1 MASIGL
7 RSAKYNQ
14 IDYTTKKYKTLT
26 SRQFFN
32 FEVGDIVLVYSS
44 WPIQRIVALCIV
56 TQINLSSCDLYEEF
70 WYSKTESIRFFL
82 SLRASS

>member
-26 SRQFFN
+26 DSK
-32 FEVGDIVLVYSS
+32 VSVLGRL
-44 WPIQRIVALCIV
+44 IDAKI
-56 TQINLSSCDLYEEF
+56 T
-70 WYSKTESIRFFL
+70 
-82 SLRASS
+82 